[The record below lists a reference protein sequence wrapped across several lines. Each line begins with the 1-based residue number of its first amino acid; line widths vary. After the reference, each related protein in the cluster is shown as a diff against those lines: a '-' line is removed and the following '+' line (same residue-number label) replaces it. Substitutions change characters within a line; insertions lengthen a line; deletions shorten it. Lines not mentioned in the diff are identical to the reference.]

1 MSILKKI
8 SPFEKK
14 DLLIAWIALAI
25 AFTIAL
31 FSRGGLVTL
40 ISQAVGG
47 NFTGINGQM
56 LLIAFVASLI
66 IVGLSFVLHE
76 MAHKFTAIKYGYWA
90 EFRKSNPMLVI
101 SVCVAVLLG
110 VVFAAP
116 GATMINTAG
125 RQMTKKESGIISVV
139 GPLTNI
145 VLLVVFAALMIVG
158 IVLDGGAIY
167 ASGIA
172 FSFTGAGFLF
182 YLGYS
187 GWMVN
192 AMLAFF
198 NMLPVGPLD
207 GKKILR
213 WNPVVFLVIIALSF
227 FLLYI
232 PFDSGMMLS
241 IVNFFVPMA

>member
-1 MSILKKI
+1 MSILKKL

-125 RQMTKKESGIISVV
+125 RQMSKKESGIISAA

-145 VLLVVFAALMIVG
+145 VLLVVFAALMIAGFSLGVG
-158 IVLDGGAIY
+158 DINGL
-167 ASGIA
+167 SN
-172 FSFTGAGFLF
+172 SFTLAGFLF
-182 YLGYS
+182 NLGYS
-187 GWMVN
+187 GWLVN

-213 WNPVVFLVIIALSF
+213 WNPVVFLIVIALSF

-232 PFDSGMMLS
+232 PFDPYLLSS